1 MQIRLQRIAKFGTLY
16 ISKAVSG
23 TASYLNIV
31 IHMVC
36 TQLKFLTVLVIALCF
51 SLCSSI
57 AQAQTSRIYFA
68 GYMGLNSMP
77 DNDFSDKTSGESG
90 TYKTNNALSFAGA
103 IGVRLDR
110 RTRIEAEINY
120 SKNDLSTFAGNT
132 LSYTSGGE
140 ISNIAALLNGYYDF
154 EQVKWKAKPFLTAG
168 LGVMRFNT
176 KIKPSGTLTEAEET
190 SYALG
195 WQVGGGLK
203 YRVNPGMAITGA
215 YRLLGSTD
223 FGVGAYDINY
233 QAHEFR
239 VGLEYDLHQKAK

>member
-1 MQIRLQRIAKFGTLY
+1 
-16 ISKAVSG
+16 
-23 TASYLNIV
+23 
-31 IHMVC
+31 MVC
-36 TQLKFLTVLVIALCF
+36 TQLKILTFMVIALCF
-51 SLCSSI
+51 SLSASM

-77 DNDFSDKTSGESG
+77 DNDFSDNGSGESG
-90 TYKTNNALSFAGA
+90 SYKTNNALSFAGA

-110 RTRIEAEINY
+110 RTRIEAELNY
-120 SKNDLSTFAGNT
+120 SKNDLSHFAGKAQT
-132 LSYTSGGE
+132 YRSGGE

-176 KIKPSGTLTEAEET
+176 RIKS
-190 SYALG
+190 S

-215 YRLLGSTD
+215 YRLLGSND

-233 QAHEFR
+233 KAHEFR
-239 VGLEYDLHQKAK
+239 IGLEYDLHQKKK